1 MWGKLMQSLTG
12 HGFLNRHNFLVFG
25 PNDEEV
31 YPECDLC
38 GGINGKA
45 PDQTFGHIF
54 AECPIFFE
62 IRAQI
67 FGVYTLDPP
76 FIYPKSKIC
85 QFLKETGI
93 EELQWEDIE
102 EEEEAPAVPSST

>member
-1 MWGKLMQSLTG
+1 MISIKTDLYFILVVPFVLTYI
-12 HGFLNRHNFLVFG
+12 G
-25 PNDEEV
+25 PSDEEV

-45 PDQTFGHIF
+45 PDQTFDHIF

-67 FGVYTLDPP
+67 FGAYTLDPHLFSP
-76 FIYPKSKIC
+76 RAKYASF
-85 QFLKETGI
+85 
-93 EELQWEDIE
+93 
-102 EEEEAPAVPSST
+102 